1 MNITRWLN
9 LCIKSLEKWIE
20 SLFKRK
26 VITNIYGLKHLL
38 IIKIPL
44 ESTSWQA
51 VNGTKFPT
59 TVNLRASL
67 SRTIK
72 KLRAKQMELK

>member
-38 IIKIPL
+38 IIEIPL
-44 ESTSWQA
+44 ESTSW
-51 VNGTKFPT
+51 
-59 TVNLRASL
+59 
-67 SRTIK
+67 
-72 KLRAKQMELK
+72 